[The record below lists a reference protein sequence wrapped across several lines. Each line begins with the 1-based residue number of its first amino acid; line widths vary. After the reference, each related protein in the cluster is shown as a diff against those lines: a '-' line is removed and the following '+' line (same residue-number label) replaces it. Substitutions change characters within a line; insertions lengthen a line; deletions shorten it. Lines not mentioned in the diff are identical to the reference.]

1 MVIDEKFLKIVKSFI
16 FLLNDD
22 IRIKILIEVS
32 ENGPLST
39 RALARRLKVNYRKI
53 SYALKQL
60 KEYGFVEETVVAVS
74 EWKKY
79 RFYTV
84 NKDIYDFLLKEVLN
98 TDKTRHFISKNH

>member
-1 MVIDEKFLKIVKSFI
+1 MAIDEKFLKMTKSLI
-16 FLLNDD
+16 SMLNED
-22 IRIKILIEVS
+22 IRIKILIELS

-53 SYALKQL
+53 SYALRQL

-84 NKDIYDFLLKEVLN
+84 DKDLYNFLLKEVLN
-98 TDKTRHFISKNH
+98 IG

>member
-1 MVIDEKFLKIVKSFI
+1 MVIDEKFLKMTKSLI
-16 FLLNDD
+16 SMLNDD
-22 IRIKILIEVS
+22 IRIKILIELS

-39 RALARRLKVNYRKI
+39 RALARRFKVNYRKI
-53 SYALKQL
+53 SYVLKQL

-84 NKDIYDFLLKEVLN
+84 NRDLYDFLLKEVLN
-98 TDKTRHFISKNH
+98 IR

>member
-1 MVIDEKFLKIVKSFI
+1 MAIDEKFLKMTKSLI
-16 FLLNDD
+16 SMLDDD
-22 IRIKILIEVS
+22 IRIKILIELS

-84 NKDIYDFLLKEVLN
+84 DKDLYNFLLKEVLN
-98 TDKTRHFISKNH
+98 IG

>member
-1 MVIDEKFLKIVKSFI
+1 MAIDEKFLKMTKSLI
-16 FLLNDD
+16 SMLNED
-22 IRIKILIEVS
+22 IRIKILIELS

-39 RALARRLKVNYRKI
+39 RALARRLKTNYRKI

-84 NKDIYDFLLKEVLN
+84 DKDLYNFLLKEVLN
-98 TDKTRHFISKNH
+98 IG